1 MKIIS
6 FLNPK
11 GGSGK
16 TTVTINVSSCLAA
29 SGKKVA
35 VVDTD
40 PQMSLTNWNR
50 NEKARFDVY
59 TASSEKDVYQVRKEL
74 SEYDYVIIDGAG
86 SLSVITSAAVMVSDL
101 IIIPVTPSP
110 LDFSAS
116 GSVVTVLE
124 AQAYNRPVEARFLIT
139 RKIEQAKMLS
149 VLKDSIAQT
158 GIKALKTAINQ
169 RQSYVK
175 SVLDGDS
182 VFETS
187 DGAAKGEIQ
196 ILTREIES
204 FFEYP
209 LNELIL
215 IYTYTHMGIYSFK

>member
-16 TTVTINVSSCLAA
+16 TTATINVSSSIAS

-40 PQMSLTNWNR
+40 PQMSLTNWN
-50 NEKARFDVY
+50 NAGKAGFDVF

-74 SEYDYVIIDGAG
+74 SDYDYVIIDGAG

-110 LDFSAS
+110 LDFSAA

-139 RKIEQAKMLS
+139 RKIEQAMMLS
-149 VLKDSIAQT
+149 VLKESITQT
-158 GIKALKTAINQ
+158 GIKAFKTAITQ
-169 RQSYVK
+169 RQSYVR
-175 SVLDGDS
+175 SVLEGES
-182 VFETS
+182 VFNTS
-187 DGAAKGEIQ
+187 DRAAQGEIQ
-196 ILTREIES
+196 ILTKEILS
-204 FFEYP
+204 VFE
-209 LNELIL
+209 
-215 IYTYTHMGIYSFK
+215 